1 MSHKGKVQLT
11 SIVVAPPDQVAE
23 GDRLFKSHAPWME
36 APHARTGDAALLS
49 CNVSKAPAL
58 SNPMAPSSAP
68 TGNTCFTLSEMYETQ
83 AGVADHF
90 KQAGKSWKDFP
101 ALGQWLGKCK
111 SRGFPPRRSSTRS
124 GDPA

>member
-1 MSHKGKVQLT
+1 
-11 SIVVAPPDQVAE
+11 
-23 GDRLFKSHAPWME
+23 ME

-83 AGVADHF
+83 AGVADNF

-101 ALGQWLGKCK
+101 ALDQWLGKCK